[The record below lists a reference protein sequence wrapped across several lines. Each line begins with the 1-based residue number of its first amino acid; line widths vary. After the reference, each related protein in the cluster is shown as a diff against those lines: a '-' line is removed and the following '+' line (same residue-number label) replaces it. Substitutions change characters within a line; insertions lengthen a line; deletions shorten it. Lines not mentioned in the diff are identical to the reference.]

1 MKPPV
6 PAPSTEEIIDSLR
19 KRGGNALLDVLSKG
33 SVGDI
38 GIAPR
43 GKYYHWDNLRHLNP
57 PDDLA
62 PEDWWLLI
70 RMARRTAA
78 KSLPLANS
86 EGRAF
91 QYCLPDEAQE
101 LLHYIDQHSAGEI
114 RMQEVVVG
122 SDDARR
128 HYLVNSLI
136 AEAIRSSQL
145 EGATTTFAV
154 AKDMIRSGRP
164 PKDRSERMILNN
176 FRAMEFMLEDVAQ
189 QLTPDRVVELQR
201 ILTDGTLENP
211 TAAGR
216 LQQPDEERVVVGDI
230 TDGSILH
237 RPPPADQLPRR
248 LEAMCRFANGETPNG
263 FLHPVVRAVLLHF
276 WLAYDHPFEDGNGR
290 TARAL
295 FYWCMQRQGYWLT
308 EYLSISNILRHAPSK
323 YYRSFLL
330 TETDYGDTT
339 YFILYH
345 LGVIRR
351 AIEQL
356 HQYLERKMAEIRELE
371 AILRGSDEF
380 NYRQLA
386 LLSNALREP
395 RQRYTLRG
403 HALSHRVTHET
414 ARHDLLELRRRGLLQ
429 MSRSGRHYVFAPI
442 ADLGKELANRGRR
455 R

>member
-1 MKPPV
+1 M
-6 PAPSTEEIIDSLR
+6 PAPSPEEIIESLR
-19 KRGGNALLDVLSKG
+19 LRGDNVLLDVFSKG
-33 SVGDI
+33 SRGNV

-43 GKYYHWDNLRHLNP
+43 GRYYHWDNLRHLNP
-57 PDDLA
+57 PEELSS
-62 PEDWWLLI
+62 EEWWLLI
-70 RMARRTAA
+70 RMARRAA
-78 KSLPLANS
+78 ARSLPLRDN
-86 EGRAF
+86 EGRDF

-101 LLHYIDQHSAGEI
+101 LLHFIDQHSAGEI
-114 RMQEVVVG
+114 RMPEVVVG
-122 SDDARR
+122 SEDARR

-176 FRAMEFMLEDVAQ
+176 FRAMEFMLEEVTEG
-189 QLTPDRVVELQR
+189 LTPERVVELQR

-211 TAAGR
+211 AAAGR
-216 LQQPDEERVVVGDI
+216 LQQPGEDRVVVGDI

-237 RPPPADQLPRR
+237 QPPPAEQLPAR
-248 LEAMCRFANGETPNG
+248 LEAMCRFANGETPVG
-263 FLHPVVRAVLLHF
+263 FLHPVVRAVVLHL
-276 WLAYDHPFEDGNGR
+276 WLAFDHPFEDGNGR

-308 EYLSISNILRHAPSK
+308 EYLSISSILRKAPSK

-330 TETDYGDTT
+330 TESDAGDAT

-351 AIEQL
+351 AIEEL
-356 HQYLERKMAEIRELE
+356 HEYLERKMREVRELE

-414 ARHDLLELRRRGLLQ
+414 ARHDLLDLRRSGLFE
-429 MSRSGRHYVFAPI
+429 MARSGRQYVFTPI
-442 ADLGKELANRGRR
+442 RDLAKELAKRGSEA
-455 R
+455 